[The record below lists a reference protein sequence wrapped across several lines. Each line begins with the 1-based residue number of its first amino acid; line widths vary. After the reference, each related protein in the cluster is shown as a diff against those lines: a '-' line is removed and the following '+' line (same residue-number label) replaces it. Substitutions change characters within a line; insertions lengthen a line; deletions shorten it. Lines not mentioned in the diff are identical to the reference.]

1 MTDTD
6 SAGAPA
12 IRFDAVSCT
21 FFSDSGQV
29 LALSDITLDVPADG
43 VTTIVGPSGCGKSTL
58 LRIASG
64 LLRPTRG
71 QTFVMGTRVDGIR
84 QDIGFVTQDS
94 NLFPWLTTIKN
105 VEFALRVRGRS
116 RRERHETARR
126 YLAMVGLEDFEDSYP
141 SQLSGGM
148 QKRASIAR
156 TLAYSPKL
164 LLMDEPFGALD
175 AQNRMRLQDQLLAIL
190 AETQK
195 AVMFVTHD
203 IAEAV
208 AISDRVV
215 VMSARPGRI
224 KKVVSV
230 DLPRPRNV
238 YEIHAVEGFA
248 EVYGEIWSTLKDDV
262 LV

>member
-1 MTDTD
+1 MTATA
-6 SAGAPA
+6 SAHSPA
-12 IRFDAVSCT
+12 IKFDGITCT
-21 FFSDSGQV
+21 FFADSGQV
-29 LALSDITLDVPADG
+29 LALSDVSLDVPADG

-64 LLRPTRG
+64 LLQPTQG
-71 QTFVMGTRVDGIR
+71 ETSVMGTKVGGIR
-84 QDIGFVTQDS
+84 QDVGFVTQDS
-94 NLFPWLTTIKN
+94 NLFPWLTTSQN
-105 VEFALRVRGRS
+105 VEFPLRVRGKG
-116 RRERHETARR
+116 RREREETVHR
-126 YLAMVGLEDFEDSYP
+126 YLQMVGLEEFGASYP

-175 AQNRMRLQDQLLAIL
+175 AQTKMRLQDQLLTIL
-190 AETQK
+190 AESPKT
-195 AVMFVTHD
+195 VMFVTHD

-215 VMSARPGRI
+215 VMTARPGRI
-224 KKVVSV
+224 KKVVDV

-238 YEIHAVEGFA
+238 YEIHAVDGFA
-248 EVYGEIWSTLKDDV
+248 EVYGEIWAALKDEV